1 MKQSS
6 LLVVDDNPG
15 IRILLEDLFSSKGY
29 KVGTAASGLE
39 ALELA
44 KKQLPDLIIS
54 DLRMPGISG
63 IELRERLLSFN
74 PNMKVI
80 LMSAYAD
87 KQEMDELARHYIIDY
102 MLDKPFDLEHLSGVV
117 DDLLNKTS
125 TVSILA
131 K

>member
-15 IRILLEDLFSSKGY
+15 ICILLEDLFSSLGY
-29 KVGTAASGLE
+29 TVGTASTGLE

-63 IELRERLLSFN
+63 IELRERLLSLN
-74 PNMKVI
+74 RNMKVI

-87 KQEMDELARHYIIDY
+87 KQEMDKLARKHKIDY

-117 DDLLNKTS
+117 DGLLK
-125 TVSILA
+125 
-131 K
+131 

>member
-1 MKQSS
+1 LKQSS
-6 LLVVDDNPG
+6 LLVVDDNMG

-44 KKQLPDLIIS
+44 KKLLPDLIIL

-63 IELRERLLSFN
+63 IELRARLLSSN
-74 PNMKVI
+74 PKMKVI

-87 KQEMDELARHYIIDY
+87 KQEMDELARHYEIDY
-102 MLDKPFDLEHLSGVV
+102 MLDKPFDLEHLNGVV
-117 DDLLNKTS
+117 DGLIDEKN
-125 TVSILA
+125 TVGIEA

>member
-1 MKQSS
+1 M
-6 LLVVDDNPG
+6 VDDNPG

-44 KKQLPDLIIS
+44 RKQLPDLIIS

-63 IELRERLLSFN
+63 IELRARLLSSN
-74 PNMKVI
+74 PKMKVI

-87 KQEMDELARHYIIDY
+87 KQEMDKLACKHKIDY
-102 MLDKPFDLEHLSGVV
+102 MLDKPFDLEHLSDVV
-117 DDLLNKTS
+117 DDLLK
-125 TVSILA
+125 
-131 K
+131 